1 MMSSLVPAHP
11 TVLRVTL
18 SRNQGKNQGSS
29 MERSLKVQQLMVQIL
44 TAKSQGEPFSK
55 HPAPTVLNKNDLYNI
70 MYVKLKA

>member
-1 MMSSLVPAHP
+1 MINSLVPAHP
-11 TVLRVTL
+11 TVLRVTS
-18 SRNQGKNQGSS
+18 SRNLSKNEGSS
-29 MERSLKVQQLMVQIL
+29 MERSLKVQQLMAQIL

>member
-1 MMSSLVPAHP
+1 
-11 TVLRVTL
+11 
-18 SRNQGKNQGSS
+18 